1 MMRKTIVTA
10 LMFATVA
17 MTALADVAAYQP
29 PPPQILSKQEYI
41 AFMGLGQ
48 LDGTSSKWIS
58 SMPILLCALGFG
70 ICICVV
76 CIFLR
81 RQRMAQK
88 ILRIAV
94 VVWLFFMV
102 AMLML
107 RFGVHSAESAKS
119 KVHIPDCASRFPDS
133 SRFPD
138 YRESEFGEGYVL
150 PRFDE
155 TYEQYEGRARRE
167 AGRVLEKN
175 NLTEALERERKHPR
189 CPKCD
194 TPMQDGYH
202 LGRYWYCD
210 KCGYGKEE
218 HEKAFQGRN
227 KR

>member
-17 MTALADVAAYQP
+17 MTALADVAAYRL
-29 PPPQILSKQEYI
+29 PPPQTLSKQEYI
-41 AFMGLGQ
+41 AFMGLEQ

-70 ICICVV
+70 ICVV
-76 CIFLR
+76 CIYLR
-81 RQRMAQK
+81 RQKMAQK

-94 VVWLFFMV
+94 VVWLFLMA

-107 RFGVHSAESAKS
+107 RFGVHSTESTKS
-119 KVHIPDCASRFPDS
+119 KVHIPGSDSRFPN
-133 SRFPD
+133 
-138 YRESEFGEGYVL
+138 YRKSKFGKGYVL

-155 TYEQYEGRARRE
+155 TYEQYEERARRE
-167 AGRVLEKN
+167 ARRVPENNDLMNDLES
-175 NLTEALERERKHPR
+175 EREHPR

-194 TPMQDGYH
+194 TTMQGGYH

-218 HEKAFQGRN
+218 YEKALQAI
-227 KR
+227 